1 MRRLVL
7 AGLAIVSMTVAA
19 EPVLGLRVAIQNFTT
34 SQKVTQSDTI
44 VTGKVT
50 SVEKETVELPQFAGD
65 KNKVA
70 FTVAVIKVE
79 SSLAG
84 AKNVTHLKVAF
95 LSQPGGGGGE
105 EQPGGPIKGRPFRP
119 GGGFGPVQ
127 LTEGQEGI
135 FFLQKHPGSASY
147 YAVQQ
152 GYTPVSAKAE
162 NYKDELAKVKA
173 ITDALTDPLKALKA
187 EKLDARLTATA
198 AIVGKY
204 RQWNKPGQAMEE
216 AIPAEETKLI
226 MKTLLEADWT
236 AADAPVAGFDYQ
248 ASGPGIASLIGLY
261 PGSPGGVP
269 QIQQKPGE
277 SYNGK
282 WKEAVKA
289 WYEKS
294 GAKFEIKK
302 FVEKK
307 DKK

>member
-1 MRRLVL
+1 MRRLIL
-7 AGLAIVSMTVAA
+7 ASLAIASLAVAA
-19 EPVLGLRVAIQNFTT
+19 EPVLGLRIAIQNFST
-34 SQKVTQSDTI
+34 SQKVAQSDTI

-65 KNKVA
+65 KNKAA
-70 FTVAVIKVE
+70 FTIAVIKVE
-79 SSLAG
+79 TSIAG
-84 AKNVTHLKVAF
+84 AKNVTHIKVAF
-95 LSQPGGGGGE
+95 LSQPGAGE
-105 EQPGGPIKGRPFRP
+105 EQPNLGGPIRRPVPIR
-119 GGGFGPVQ
+119 GGGAVQ

-152 GYTPVSAKAE
+152 GYTPISAKAE
-162 NYKDELAKVKA
+162 NYKDELVKVKA
-173 ITDALTDPLKALKA
+173 ITDALVDPVKALKA
-187 EKLDARLTATA
+187 DKLDARLSAAA

-204 RQWNKPGQAMEE
+204 RQWNRPGQAVEE

-269 QIQQKPGE
+269 QIVQKPGE

-294 GAKFEIKK
+294 GEKFEIKK
-302 FVEKK
+302 FVPK

>member
-7 AGLAIVSMTVAA
+7 ASLAIVSLAVAA

-50 SVEKETVELPQFAGD
+50 SVEKETVELPLFAGD
-65 KNKVA
+65 KNKAA

-105 EQPGGPIKGRPFRP
+105 EPGIGLPVKGRPIRP

-162 NYKDELAKVKA
+162 NYKDELVKVKA
-173 ITDALTDPLKALKA
+173 ITDALTDPIKALKA

-204 RQWNKPGQAMEE
+204 RQWNKPGQAVEV

-236 AADAPVAGFDYQ
+236 AADAPVANFDYQ

-282 WKEAVKA
+282 WKEAVKT

-302 FVEKK
+302 FEAK